1 MPLWSKLH
9 ISAHERLY
17 HRQLGMRKFTCGK
30 EMQSYS
36 SSLFYDLFLCLNSE
50 VEGKEPATSMLCS
63 WQAHNRCV
71 VSTETRWH
79 RASGF
84 GLIIFILDEKIKVQ
98 SINEVEYTGRMCLGD
113 DLLTFIFW
121 LVNIYMDLKSRLQFF
136 FYIKSFQIPFSFIL
150 VIA

>member
-17 HRQLGMRKFTCGK
+17 HRQLGMRKFTCEK
-30 EMQSYS
+30 EMQSHIP
-36 SSLFYDLFLCLNSE
+36 SLFYDLFLCLNSE
-50 VEGKEPATSMLCS
+50 VEGKEPATSMLCT

-79 RASGF
+79 RASGI
-84 GLIIFILDEKIKVQ
+84 GLLIPILDEKIKVQ
-98 SINEVEYTGRMCLGD
+98 SINEEEYTGRMCLGY
-113 DLLTFIFW
+113 DLFTFMFW
-121 LVNIYMDLKSRLQFF
+121 LVNICMNLKSRLQFF
-136 FYIKSFQIPFSFIL
+136 FCIKSFQIPFSFVL